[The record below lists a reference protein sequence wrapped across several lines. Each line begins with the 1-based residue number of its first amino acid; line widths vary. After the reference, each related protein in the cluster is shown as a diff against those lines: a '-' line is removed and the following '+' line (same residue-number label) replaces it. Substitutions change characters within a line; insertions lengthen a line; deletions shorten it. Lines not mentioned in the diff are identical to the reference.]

1 MSVQP
6 QWITTAGSLGTI
18 PEGVFYSVPIE
29 ATAANETVYYQLIA
43 GQLPAGIQISSN
55 GTITGV
61 PRSVIKVQGVPTPVS
76 YDVVS
81 KFAVRAYT
89 TKVVNGLIIVDRLA
103 DRTFSLTVTGQDAP
117 EFTTNPGNVGT
128 FYDGT
133 AVEIQIQYTD
143 VDPGDRVRVRLISG
157 ELPPGLYITE
167 KGLISGVIEPLVG
180 PPGTAPAGFSSTY
193 FDQYP
198 FDFSTRSTS
207 TNYQFTLEV
216 SDGKESNIGIFEIY
230 VYSKDSMSADTTD
243 FTADNTFITADVV
256 PTRTPVLL
264 NHAGSI
270 GRARSDNF
278 YAYKFEAVD
287 FDGDPEEYIIVGPP
301 PGLTLNPVTGW
312 LYGYI
317 PSAGATEITYDFT
330 VKVRK
335 LNQPTIESDP
345 VSYNLTIVGD
355 VETAVIWTTDSDLGT
370 IDNGAV
376 STLYVEAISTAG
388 RKLSYQ
394 LLSGSNSRLP
404 QGLTLQPSGAL
415 TGTVSFN
422 TFALDG
428 GTTVFDKDSKNRGVT
443 QETTFDT
450 EFTFT
455 VNAYAP
461 GSDSELISVFRIF
474 TVRVIRAFNDPYQ
487 GLYIKCMP
495 PNNDRALIAQLV
507 QNQDI
512 IPEELVYRLGDPNFG
527 VSSSV
532 IYNHA
537 FGLTP
542 ANIDE
547 YVAALDINHYW
558 KNLTLGEI
566 KYAQARNSAG
576 DVIYEAVYSLVVDN
590 LVNNEGQSVSKQ
602 VSTAYPVVR
611 SVPWTWNPD
620 EKGTGIVL
628 SNDKLTATGIINNS
642 DNAVVLGA
650 YAIEPGA
657 KAMFSLTQTVWAP
670 ANDSTGIG
678 IANANV
684 ALNQWIGQ
692 DNNSGGFYDDG
703 IYWSNSDSHAGYS
716 VFNFSP
722 AIIDIAVDRLNN
734 LIWIRVN
741 GGNWNNSSSASPTN
755 AIGGRDISNI
765 TGTVYPCYSPMN
777 YNGVPGQATVNSQ
790 ATYTVPYGFTFAAD
804 TTTTSIVYPN
814 SLINMRTQVIDTVGQ
829 VNPMLPAWMTSKQE
843 NGRVLGFVPAWVI
856 AYVKPGQGGRIV
868 YNIQQQFG
876 DQLNT
881 IDFKADRYEIDR
893 RATFAWNNEDQQW
906 ISQPPAA
913 TTFDLSATPVS
924 WRNELLQVIQWIND
938 LDNILLW
945 KSDNESLTGATI
957 FDGGSTT
964 FITPAPT
971 VTTTDQYDKYLLY
984 PRVNILG

>member
-6 QWITTAGSLGTI
+6 QWITSAGSLGTI

-29 ATAANETVYYQLIA
+29 AAADTETVYYQLIA
-43 GQLPAGIQISSN
+43 GQLPDGIQISNTGS
-55 GTITGV
+55 ITGV
-61 PRSVIKVQGVPTPVS
+61 PRSVVKIQGVPTPVN
-76 YDVVS
+76 YDIVS

-89 TKVVNGLIIVDRLA
+89 TKVVNGLIIVNRLA
-103 DRTFSLTVTGQDAP
+103 DRTFSLTVTGQNAP

-133 AVEIQIQYTD
+133 SVEIQIGYTD
-143 VDPGDRVRVRLISG
+143 VDPGDRVRVRLING
-157 ELPPGLYITE
+157 ELPPGLYINE
-167 KGLISGVIEPLVG
+167 KGLISGVIQPLVG
-180 PPGTAPAGFSSTY
+180 PPGTAPAGFSSTN

-264 NHAGSI
+264 NHPGSI

-278 YAYKFEAVD
+278 YAFKFDAVD
-287 FDGDPEEYIIVGPP
+287 FDGDPEEYIIDSPP
-301 PGLTLNPVTGW
+301 PGLTLNSVTGW

-317 PSAGATEITYDFT
+317 PDAGATEITYDFT
-330 VKVRK
+330 ITVRK
-335 LNQPTIESDP
+335 LNQPTIVSAP
-345 VSYNLTIVGD
+345 VNYNLTIIGD
-355 VETAVIWTTDSDLGT
+355 VETAVIWLTNSDLGT

-376 STLYVEAISTAG
+376 STLYVEAISAAG

-394 LLSGSNSRLP
+394 LESGSNSRLP
-404 QGLTLQPSGAL
+404 QGLTLQQTGTL

-428 GTTVFDKDSKNRGVT
+428 GTTIFDKDSKNRGVS

-461 GSDSELISVFRIF
+461 GSDSELISVFRTF
-474 TVRVIRAFNDPYQ
+474 TVRVIRAFNEPYQ

-495 PNNDRALIAQLV
+495 PQNDRALIAQLV

-512 IPEELVYRLGDPNFG
+512 IPEDLVYRLGDPNFG
-527 VSSSV
+527 VSSAV

-542 ANIDE
+542 ANIDD

-566 KYAQARNSAG
+566 SYAQARNSAG
-576 DVIYEAVYSLVVDN
+576 EIIYEAVYSLVVDN
-590 LVNNEGQSVSKQ
+590 LVSNNGESVGKS
-602 VSTAYPVVR
+602 VAIPYPIGG
-611 SVPWTWNPD
+611 P
-620 EKGTGIVL
+620 
-628 SNDKLTATGIINNS
+628 
-642 DNAVVLGA
+642 
-650 YAIEPGA
+650 
-657 KAMFSLTQTVWAP
+657 
-670 ANDSTGIG
+670 DSTE
-678 IANANV
+678 
-684 ALNQWIGQ
+684 
-692 DNNSGGFYDDG
+692 
-703 IYWSNSDSHAGYS
+703 
-716 VFNFSP
+716 
-722 AIIDIAVDRLNN
+722 
-734 LIWIRVN
+734 
-741 GGNWNNSSSASPTN
+741 
-755 AIGGRDISNI
+755 I
-765 TGTVYPCYSPMN
+765 TT
-777 YNGVPGQATVNSQ
+777 
-790 ATYTVPYGFTFAAD
+790 
-804 TTTTSIVYPN
+804 VYPN
-814 SLINMRTQVIDTVGQ
+814 SLINMRDQVIDVVGQ
-829 VNPMLPAWMTSKQE
+829 INPMLPAWMTSKQT

-856 AYVKPGQGGRIV
+856 AYVKPGQGGKVV
-868 YNIQQQFG
+868 YNIQKQFG

-893 RATFAWNNEDQQW
+893 RMTYAWESYNDSTVSGEW
-906 ISQPPAA
+906 IPQPPAA
-913 TTFDLSATPVS
+913 TTFDIDTYPNLGTY
-924 WRNELLQVIQWIND
+924 
-938 LDNILLW
+938 
-945 KSDNESLTGATI
+945 
-957 FDGGSTT
+957 FDGGSTV
-964 FITPAPT
+964 FIQPSNTT
-971 VTTTDQYDKYLLY
+971 TTTDVFDKYILY
-984 PRVNILG
+984 PRTNILG

>member
-29 ATAANETVYYQLIA
+29 ATADTDTVYYQLIA
-43 GQLPAGIQISSN
+43 GQLPDGIQISN
-55 GTITGV
+55 TGTITGV
-61 PRSVIKVQGVPTPVS
+61 PRSVVNIQGVPTPVN

-103 DRTFSLTVTGQDAP
+103 DRTFSLTVTGQNAP

-133 AVEIQIQYTD
+133 SVEIQIDYTD
-143 VDPGDRVRVRLISG
+143 VDPGDRVRVRLING
-157 ELPPGLYITE
+157 ELPPGLYINE
-167 KGLISGVIEPLVG
+167 KGLILGVIQPLVG
-180 PPGTAPAGFSSTY
+180 PPGTAPAGFSSTN

-264 NHAGSI
+264 TRAGSI
-270 GRARSDNF
+270 GQARSDNF
-278 YAYKFEAVD
+278 YAFRFIADD
-287 FDGDPEEYIIVGPP
+287 FDGDPIEYQIDSPP
-301 PGLTLNPVTGW
+301 PGLTLNSVTGW

-317 PSAGATEITYDFT
+317 PDAGATEITYDFT
-330 VKVRK
+330 ITVRK
-335 LNQPTIESDP
+335 LNQPTIISDP
-345 VSYNLTIVGD
+345 VDYSLTIIGD
-355 VETAVIWTTDSDLGT
+355 VETAVIWITDADLGT

-376 STLYVEAISTAG
+376 STLYVEAVSAAG

-394 LLSGSNSRLP
+394 LESGSNSRLP
-404 QGLTLQPSGAL
+404 QGLTLQQNGTL

-428 GTTVFDKDSKNRGVT
+428 GTTTFDKDSKNRGVK

-461 GSDSELISVFRIF
+461 GSDSELISVFRTF
-474 TVRVIRAFNDPYQ
+474 TVRVIRAFNEPYQ

-495 PNNDRALIAQLV
+495 PNNDRALITQLI

-512 IPEELVYRLGDPNFG
+512 IPENLVYRLGDPNFG
-527 VSSSV
+527 VASSV

-542 ANIDE
+542 ANIDD

-558 KNLTLGEI
+558 KNLTLGKI
-566 KYAQARNSAG
+566 KYAQARNASG
-576 DVIYEAVYSLVVDN
+576 EVIYEAVYSLVVDN
-590 LVNNEGQSVSKQ
+590 LVNNTGESVGKSVKIP
-602 VSTAYPVVR
+602 YPIGG
-611 SVPWTWNPD
+611 P
-620 EKGTGIVL
+620 
-628 SNDKLTATGIINNS
+628 
-642 DNAVVLGA
+642 
-650 YAIEPGA
+650 
-657 KAMFSLTQTVWAP
+657 
-670 ANDSTGIG
+670 DSTE
-678 IANANV
+678 
-684 ALNQWIGQ
+684 
-692 DNNSGGFYDDG
+692 
-703 IYWSNSDSHAGYS
+703 
-716 VFNFSP
+716 
-722 AIIDIAVDRLNN
+722 
-734 LIWIRVN
+734 
-741 GGNWNNSSSASPTN
+741 
-755 AIGGRDISNI
+755 I
-765 TGTVYPCYSPMN
+765 TT
-777 YNGVPGQATVNSQ
+777 
-790 ATYTVPYGFTFAAD
+790 
-804 TTTTSIVYPN
+804 VYPN
-814 SLINMRTQVIDTVGQ
+814 SLINMRTQVIDSVGQ
-829 VNPMLPAWMTSKQE
+829 INPMLPAWMTSKQE

-856 AYVKPGQGGRIV
+856 AYVKPGQGGRVV

-876 DQLNT
+876 NQLNT

-893 RATFAWNNEDQQW
+893 RMTYAWEPYNDSTISGEW
-906 ISQPPAA
+906 IPQPPAA
-913 TTFDLSATPVS
+913 TTFDVATYP
-924 WRNELLQVIQWIND
+924 NLG
-938 LDNILLW
+938 
-945 KSDNESLTGATI
+945 TY
-957 FDGGSTT
+957 FDGGSTV
-964 FITPAPT
+964 FIQPANT
-971 VTTTDQYDKYLLY
+971 TTTTDVFDKYILY
-984 PRVNILG
+984 PRTNILG